1 MLSERQ
7 IQRIK
12 EKYPEGTLIRLGN
25 MEGEA
30 RVPPGCRGRVRLV
43 DDIGQIHM
51 RWENGSCLA
60 LNVEVDDFEVIT
72 EQSQA
77 ESMPEEEAQPETAQT
92 MAGPG

>member
-7 IQRIK
+7 IQGIR

-25 MEGEA
+25 MEGET

-60 LNVEVDDFEVIT
+60 LNVEVDDFEVIESPSQT
-72 EQSQA
+72 EGA
-77 ESMPEEEAQPETAQT
+77 PEEVPHEGVQT